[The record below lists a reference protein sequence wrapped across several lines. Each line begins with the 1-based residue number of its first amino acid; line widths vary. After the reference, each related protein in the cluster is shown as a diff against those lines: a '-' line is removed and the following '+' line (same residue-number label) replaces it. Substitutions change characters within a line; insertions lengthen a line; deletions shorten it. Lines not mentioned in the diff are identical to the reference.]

1 MKKYYSKNLLLLATL
16 LLAITL
22 PTFAQEDESVAVDSI
37 LQLMEEAAMQPA
49 MQPMQKAA
57 SQPNVQPTLAT
68 ETVGNKKYYKI
79 GSDEDFETFR
89 QIVATG
95 NPYANAILTQNVTA
109 KEPIGGGDEQ
119 FHYRGTFDGQGHTI
133 TLDMYNFENKPYGL
147 FQYTKPGCVIR
158 NLEVAGELGSHY
170 PYYGSIVGDATG
182 TTIEQC
188 ISRAI
193 LNGEGHTSGGLVG
206 IAHGECFLENCAYIG
221 HLSEYCSQQNSGL
234 VGVNEQMLSIKSCY
248 SAPTAKKKY
257 SVFTD
262 RLDEYTD
269 GDTKGQYQISLNNY
283 YVKNSS
289 DYIDMSNL
297 GNATAVTQD
306 QMLNGTLCYRL
317 NQNGRKG
324 VVWYQNGVYPY
335 PFKTEGSKLIFSHDL
350 GVTFDNEYDNC
361 IHDTRT
367 DEEPICLACGDI
379 KKGIIVDPLQN
390 SGQDSQYKNDEI
402 FVGYLRY
409 NLTTTNGQPTATVRG
424 THHIKKADGSGY
436 IDKDARAVHIPET
449 ITYNGIKYTVNK
461 IDNKAFNKSGM
472 EYCYIPQTVTRI
484 ENDAFNKCSN
494 LTYLHIADGPVGNE
508 HSLWLG
514 ENEDEFPDQ
523 ELFYDSPL
531 KTVYIGRNLMWDAAT
546 GNDAPFEDRKQLS
559 EVLWGPRVTRIGNH
573 RYGDDPRNGYNCDLF
588 DGSSNISKV
597 YFMGDEA
604 SMEQK
609 DVRVF
614 NYEGLREATNF
625 YINRNIFIGKD
636 DQTQL
641 ETKDYIIR
649 DKNGILKNCKNVAFG
664 PFANYIGN
672 DMFAKAELKSFNLD
686 NAFNLSEIRG
696 RAFDNCKGVGVFT
709 VPASV
714 TSIQANAFN
723 ESDFNVFTI
732 DYSSTPLEI
741 LGDGGFAHGLNT
753 ITIDRDVKNFHC
765 NSGTWIIGP
774 NVNTLRADEFA
785 DRTST
790 VFIPYSATPLKCET
804 GAKLKIGDLLYL
816 DRDLEG
822 ENNNIAF
829 ISNSKGSMKALN
841 FGSHISNIPLRMFAG
856 MEKITS
862 LMIPKNITHIGTA
875 AFQHCTNLEVISI
888 LGEPTVESAAF
899 SNEDNLKYLFLMGS
913 TIDLKDGV
921 FQYSNNLKEVY
932 TGFYQDPGAS
942 SESAFDS
949 DVYQNSILSCAGDQ
963 DSRYGG
969 VELTSEPWVRW
980 RNNDKQ
986 QALLTTDIFS
996 YVGDQ
1001 KNKAGRYD
1009 RAVLSHDF
1017 PAGQMEMVYMPFDV
1031 DSYFFGVDAE
1041 IYRLALEDDNVSYSN
1056 SIVYSDRVDNSFCLD
1071 NVDFV
1076 KVNLD
1081 REKTLSKG
1089 NIYFIKVKDHDEQS
1103 LGGYYSLFNSQA
1115 ISIEK
1120 AKKNYRPTE
1129 MWQSSSFQGG
1139 MWGANTIAS
1148 SADHKY
1154 YTYDEGVI
1162 KLINGEYPIDITTVV
1177 IEGFKDG
1184 TRAFNLVNDQKI
1196 LTTSKSDLPFNLNLE
1211 GYSTFYAADYNYVAP
1226 DWCKVYIIT
1235 SAQEGE
1241 EVEMVEIEDRT
1252 ITKGQAVLLKSVNDA
1267 KVEGGLSECLT
1278 YATNGSSCSFTGNLL
1293 KGVEKDQ
1300 LVSELG
1306 RDFIYV
1312 LGCNNNYENVGFY
1325 KFMANKKMSKG
1336 KAYLD
1341 PEGLSPQA
1349 LAKACLFVC
1358 NDAATGIKA
1367 EQNAERR
1374 TQDGIYDLMG
1384 RRLKEAGFK
1393 GIYIVNGKKVVIK

>member
-57 SQPNVQPTLAT
+57 PQPAVPPTLEF
-68 ETVGNKKYYKI
+68 ETINNKNFYKI

-188 ISRAI
+188 ISRVI

-221 HLSEYCSQQNSGL
+221 HLSEYSSQQNSGL

-248 SAPTAKKKY
+248 SAPTAKKKF

-269 GDTKGQYQISLNNY
+269 GDTKGQYQTSLNNY

-361 IHDTRT
+361 IHETRT

-390 SGQDSQYKNDEI
+390 SGQDKQYKNDEI
-402 FVGYLRY
+402 FVDYLRY
-409 NLTTTNGQPTATVRG
+409 NLTTTNGELTATVRG
-424 THHIKKADGSGY
+424 THHIKKAGGSGY

-461 IDNKAFNKSGM
+461 IDEKAFQNSQM
-472 EYCYIPQTVTRI
+472 EYCYIPKTVTRI
-484 ENDAFNKCSN
+484 ENSAFNNCSK
-494 LTYLHIADGPVGNE
+494 LKYLHIADVDEEGN
-508 HSLWLG
+508 SLWMG
-514 ENEDEFPDQ
+514 ENEEKTPDQ

-531 KTVYIGRNLMWDAAT
+531 NTVYIGRNLKWSAEYWD
-546 GNDAPFEDRKQLS
+546 DAPFESRSDLK
-559 EVLWGPRVTRIGNH
+559 EVFWGPRVTRVGNA
-573 RYGDDPRNGYNCDLF
+573 RYGNDVSGTNKELF
-588 DGSSNISKV
+588 DGCSNISKI

-664 PFANYIGN
+664 PFVNYIGN

-714 TSIQANAFN
+714 TSIQGNAFN

-774 NVNTLRADEFA
+774 NVTTLGADEFA

-790 VFIPYSATPLKCET
+790 VFIQYSATPLKCET

-862 LMIPKNITHIGTA
+862 LMIPKNITHIETA

-942 SESAFDS
+942 HSQAFDEET
-949 DVYQNSILSCAGDQ
+949 YQNSILSCAGDQ

-980 RNNDKQ
+980 RNNGTQ
-986 QALLTTDIFS
+986 QALLNTDIFS
-996 YVGDQ
+996 YVGEQ

-1017 PAGQMEMVYMPFDV
+1017 PEGQMEMVYMPFDV

-1041 IYRLALEDDNVSYSN
+1041 IYRLALNKDNGVEYSNEIISGDVNSYSFD
-1056 SIVYSDRVDNSFCLD
+1056 ID

-1076 KVNLD
+1076 KVNLNS
-1081 REKTLSKG
+1081 EKTLSKG

-1103 LGGYYSLFNSQA
+1103 LGGYFSLFNSQG

-1120 AKKNYRPTE
+1120 AKKYYYPIE
-1129 MWQSSSFQGG
+1129 LPLSSSFQGG

-1162 KLINGEYPIDITTVV
+1162 KLINGEYPIDITSVV
-1177 IEGFKDG
+1177 IEGPKSAP
-1184 TRAFNLVNDQKI
+1184 RAFNLVNDNKI

>member
-16 LLAITL
+16 LLTITL

-57 SQPNVQPTLAT
+57 PQPAVPPTLEF
-68 ETVGNKKYYKI
+68 ETINNKNFYKI

-221 HLSEYCSQQNSGL
+221 HLSEYSSQQNSGL

-248 SAPTAKKKY
+248 SAPTAKKKF

-269 GDTKGQYQISLNNY
+269 GDTKGQYQTSLNNY

-390 SGQDSQYKNDEI
+390 SGQDKQYKNDEI

-461 IDNKAFNKSGM
+461 IDNNAFNNSGM
-472 EYCYIPQTVTRI
+472 EYCYIPKTVTEI
-484 ENDAFNKCSN
+484 EDNAFNNCTK
-494 LTYLHIADGPVGNE
+494 LTYLHLADCPSSATKLTMRLNKRNTLNE
-508 HSLWLG
+508 
-514 ENEDEFPDQ
+514 
-523 ELFYDSPL
+523 ELFYDCPL
-531 KTVYIGRNLMWDAAT
+531 KKVYIGRDLIWDSSIWNTT
-546 GNDAPFEDRKQLS
+546 GPDEPFEERDDI
-559 EVLWGPRVTRIGNH
+559 EVVFFGPRVSRVGNYLKDDATYGH
-573 RYGDDPRNGYNCDLF
+573 SDQLFNDCDGIRY
-588 DGSSNISKV
+588 V
-597 YFMGDEA
+597 YFMGDDQ
-604 SMEQK
+604 S
-609 DVRVF
+609 
-614 NYEGLREATNF
+614 YETDLHIYSDDGLDDATYF
-625 YINRNIFIGKD
+625 YINRNILMND
-636 DQTQL
+636 A
-641 ETKDYIIR
+641 TKDFVSPALS
-649 DKNGILKNCKNVAFG
+649 GLLESCKHAHFG
-664 PFANYIGN
+664 PLVKYIG
-672 DMFAKAELKSFNLD
+672 DELLAEAKLSTMNLD
-686 NAFNLSEIRG
+686 NAFNLKEIRG
-696 RAFDNCKGVGVFT
+696 SAFKKCKGVSVIK

-714 TSIQANAFN
+714 TSIQGNAFN
-723 ESDFNVFTI
+723 ESDFDVFSI
-732 DYSSTPLEI
+732 EYSRTPLVIQGSNGLERN
-741 LGDGGFAHGLNT
+741 LNT

-790 VFIPYSATPLKCET
+790 VFIQYSATPLKCET
-804 GAKLKIGDLLYL
+804 GAKLKIGDLLFL

-822 ENNNIAF
+822 ENNNIVF

-862 LMIPKNITHIGTA
+862 LMIPKNITSIGGE
-875 AFQHCTNLEVISI
+875 AFSECSNVEVVSI
-888 LGEPTVESAAF
+888 LGEPTVGSAAF
-899 SNEDNLKYLFLMGS
+899 SNSNDNNLKYLFLMGS
-913 TIDLKDGV
+913 TVELSDNAFAGC
-921 FQYSNNLKEVY
+921 SNLKEVY

-963 DSRYGG
+963 DSRNGG
-969 VELTSEPWVRW
+969 VVLTSKPWVFW
-980 RNNDKQ
+980 KNNDKQ
-986 QALLTTDIFS
+986 QALLNTDIFS
-996 YVGDQ
+996 YVGEQ

-1017 PAGQMEMVYMPFDV
+1017 PEGQMEMVYMPFDV

-1041 IYRLALEDDNVSYSN
+1041 IYRLALNKDNGVEYSNEIISGDVNSYSFD
-1056 SIVYSDRVDNSFCLD
+1056 ID

-1076 KVNLD
+1076 KVNLNS
-1081 REKTLSKG
+1081 EKTLSKG

-1103 LGGYYSLFNSQA
+1103 LGGYFSLFNSQG

-1120 AKKNYRPTE
+1120 AKKYYYPIE
-1129 MWQSSSFQGG
+1129 LPLSSSFQGG

-1162 KLINGEYPIDITTVV
+1162 KLINGEYPIDITSVV
-1177 IEGFKDG
+1177 IEGPKSAP
-1184 TRAFNLVNDQKI
+1184 RAFNLVNDNKI

-1226 DWCKVYIIT
+1226 DWCEVYIIT
-1235 SAQEGE
+1235 SAKEGE